1 MNQVVAGL
9 EAATEALGRMPFL
22 VLLLAAAPLV
32 ALAYFSRSYPSRTL
46 VLLLLP
52 ACLSTFLMLW
62 LEDFFLLVV
71 GIDIALLLVALGDLV
86 SLPRENSLSVERQ
99 VGRIASL
106 KQDQRVTLTIN
117 HFGQQ
122 SQEIEIRDGVP
133 QEFIS
138 TPCEFALRLAPRSRA
153 SVHYDLKATRRG
165 DFALRDCYVR
175 ARSRLGLW
183 WRYFQYPL
191 GSTIHVYPDMKQ
203 IAEYEVLARTDRLS
217 LLGVRRTRK
226 IGQDNEFERLRDY
239 SRDDNPRH
247 IDWRSTARRNK
258 LTVKD
263 YQANQSQ
270 RLMFLV
276 DCGRMMTNQ
285 AAGLSL
291 LDHALNAML
300 MLSYVALRRGD
311 SVGLV
316 CFSDAIHAYVP
327 AKSGVAHMNR
337 LLHASFDRFP
347 KLVESRYDQAFL
359 HLATNC
365 RKRSL
370 VILVTNIIDE
380 VNSLQV
386 EQYLGNIV
394 GRHLPLGVLLR
405 DHRLFDA
412 ADQEQPVG
420 SELFRAGAAAEILTW
435 RHQVITDLTH
445 KGVLAVD
452 TFPEEMTAPLIN
464 KYLEVKARHLL

>member
-1 MNQVVAGL
+1 MNQFVAWLDPVL
-9 EAATEALGRMPFL
+9 EYSAQVPFL
-22 VLLLAAAPLV
+22 VLLLAALPLV
-32 ALAYFSRSYPSRTL
+32 AIAYFSRSFPSRTL
-46 VLLLLP
+46 VLLLVP
-52 ACLSTFLMLW
+52 ACLATLLMLV
-62 LEDFFLLVV
+62 LEDFFLLVI
-71 GIDIALLLVALGDLV
+71 GIDIAVLLVALGDLL
-86 SLPRENSLSVERQ
+86 SLPRESSLVVERQ

-117 HFGQQ
+117 HLGHPSQQ
-122 SQEIEIRDGVP
+122 VEIRDGVP
-133 QEFIS
+133 QEFVP
-138 TPCEFALRLAPRSRA
+138 TPFEFSLRLAPRSRA
-153 SVHYDLKATRRG
+153 TVHYDLKATRRG
-165 DFALRDCYVR
+165 DFRLNDCYVR

-183 WRYFQYPL
+183 WRYFTYPVE
-191 GSTIHVYPDMKQ
+191 SVIHVYPDMKQ

-270 RLMFLV
+270 RVIFLL
-276 DCGRMMTNQ
+276 DCGRMMTNE

-316 CFSDAIHAYVP
+316 CFSDAIHSFVP
-327 AKSGVAHMNR
+327 PKSGLGHMNR

-370 VILVTNIIDE
+370 VILMTNVIDE
-380 VNSLQV
+380 VNSLQI
-386 EQYLGNIV
+386 EQYMGNIV

-412 ADQEQPVG
+412 ADQENPLG